1 MRRWN
6 ETGEHQG
13 TYNNVTIKIL
23 RLNGC
28 TREPQTE
35 WQEPMILLNNIGLLT
50 ITHTRSIEYVD
61 NAMADAASNNQPAV
75 TEYMSSVY
83 THK

>member
-1 MRRWN
+1 MDDSRKAPRHIP
-6 ETGEHQG
+6 ECA
-13 TYNNVTIKIL
+13 NNKIL

-61 NAMADAASNNQPAV
+61 NALADAASNNQPTV
-75 TEYMSSVY
+75 TEYMPSVY